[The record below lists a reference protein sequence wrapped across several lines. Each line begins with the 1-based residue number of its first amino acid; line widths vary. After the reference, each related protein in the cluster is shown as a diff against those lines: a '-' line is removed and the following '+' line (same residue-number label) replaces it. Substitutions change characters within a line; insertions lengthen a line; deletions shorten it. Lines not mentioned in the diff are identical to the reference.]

1 VAAALSAV
9 GAHRLV
15 FGVNTLVLLV
25 LTKHSSLGGGL
36 TGFGLVAGMI
46 AVGMFL
52 AAVLTPYLVAHI
64 GTTRTVVSALAV
76 GAVAQVTLC
85 TFNGIVICVAAVVL
99 GLIGQ
104 VCKLCADAAMQMDVD
119 DARRGQA
126 FSFQD
131 ALFNFAFV
139 GAVFVAALTIAE
151 DGKSPDLVIT
161 GAVVYILAILVVRLV
176 NNRASPEKITL

>member
-1 VAAALSAV
+1 VAATLSAV

-15 FGVNTLVLLV
+15 FGANTLMLLV

-36 TGFGLVAGMI
+36 TGFGLVAAMI

-52 AAVLTPYLVAHI
+52 AALITPFLVAHF
-64 GTTRTVVSALAV
+64 GRRRAVVSALAL
-76 GAVAQVTLC
+76 GAVAQLTLC

-139 GAVFVAALTIAE
+139 GAVTVAALTIAE
-151 DGKSPDLVIT
+151 DGKSPDLVIA
-161 GAVVYILAILVVRLV
+161 GAVVYLLAIVVVRLV
-176 NNRASPEKITL
+176 NNRTSPEKITT